1 MFHFLI
7 FVSIEL
13 ENRQIYTFHVEQ
25 NTLTCGNRITQMLFT
40 LWITFL
46 LFHSQR
52 APYPICMAPLM
63 NTPPTPSINSPTL
76 FPTLISEEN
85 TKGKRIKQRTH
96 GLTPQKTQ
104 HKRQTAQNIKT
115 APYNKLHK

>member
-63 NTPPTPSINSPTL
+63 NTPPTPVSY
-76 FPTLISEEN
+76 
-85 TKGKRIKQRTH
+85 TH
-96 GLTPQKTQ
+96 LRAHET
-104 HKRQTAQNIKT
+104 
-115 APYNKLHK
+115 

>member
-40 LWITFL
+40 LWITFPDTDI
-46 LFHSQR
+46 FIVSAHYGR
-52 APYPICMAPLM
+52 YGEI
-63 NTPPTPSINSPTL
+63 
-76 FPTLISEEN
+76 
-85 TKGKRIKQRTH
+85 G
-96 GLTPQKTQ
+96 
-104 HKRQTAQNIKT
+104 
-115 APYNKLHK
+115 